1 MGQQFEKVQKNP
13 SSHVIAANS
22 TSLREQNKDTEN
34 NLYLSKLKRN
44 CEIEY
49 LAVFKKSVADHQNFL
64 DRLLNHEVFCED
76 EDVRIF
82 LETEMDYKAIISS
95 KTANNIENQT
105 PQNLNVTN
113 SNLPNNNTKKFGFL
127 DNLLTKVVQ
136 YSDE

>member
-82 LETEMDYKAIISS
+82 LETEMDYKAFISS
-95 KTANNIENQT
+95 KTASNNYIENQT
-105 PQNLNVTN
+105 PQNLNVS
-113 SNLPNNNTKKFGFL
+113 SNNNQPTPNTNTKKFGFL
-127 DNLLTKVVQ
+127 DNLLT
-136 YSDE
+136 